1 MLITLRSQRVH
12 SLFTISSFLV
22 ETFIISNEKDVLE
35 KKWLLDFNPLTPISD
50 QDRISPYR
58 INIIST
64 RK

>member
-1 MLITLRSQRVH
+1 MLVTLRIQRVH

-35 KKWLLDFNPLTPISD
+35 KNGCWILNPLTPISD
-50 QDRISPYR
+50 QDRISPYK

>member
-35 KKWLLDFNPLTPISD
+35 KNGYWILTL
-50 QDRISPYR
+50 
-58 INIIST
+58 
-64 RK
+64 